1 MKNGTN
7 RLTGEGVRV
16 AAKRGACTRQ
26 RTSVLSRPGRSPED
40 VQDRHC
46 RGGGPPVRHGEAVS
60 REGPLSR
67 CLLSRGRTSRRC
79 GESAP
84 LQKDRRSSCGKTPLG
99 DRQYSC
105 PRRPYGG
112 QRCPGGKTQRP
123 YPGAR
128 KSPAGALESRE
139 AFPASLP
146 EPFFR
151 RAVAVGR
158 KTDRQCGPDGTA
170 QVQGHPLP
178 GPLAGSRRA
187 L

>member
-7 RLTGEGVRV
+7 RLRGYAVRFS
-16 AAKRGACTRQ
+16 AKRSAWTRQ
-26 RTSVLSRPGRSPED
+26 RTSVLSRLRRSPED

-67 CLLSRGRTSRRC
+67 CLLSRGRTSRRY
-79 GESAP
+79 GDSAP
-84 LQKDRRSSCGKTPLG
+84 LRKDRRSSCGKTPLG

-105 PRRPYGG
+105 PRSPYGG

-139 AFPASLP
+139 ACPASLP
-146 EPFFR
+146 ETFFR
-151 RAVAVGR
+151 RAVAVCP
-158 KTDRQCGPDGTA
+158 KTYLQFGADGTA